1 MAHAKPP
8 RADRRT
14 RPRVWSMTAKNKV
27 AAAPPDPDNDPMAS
41 PPKIILPDSVLRQ
54 LGTSEKD
61 EPDVISTRPHLSY
74 SQLSM
79 YLRCSMQYFFR
90 YVLGL
95 KDKPKVS
102 LSIGKGGHAALEWN
116 TKKKIETGTDQ
127 PVEAVVQKA
136 SDFMDTY
143 LRDLPASEYEKD
155 VEPGET
161 KDKFLAATKVFRT
174 RDAPKITPIA
184 AEVAFT
190 LDLNQFIPDD
200 EEPIRPIVGALD
212 VLSTDRD
219 LFVAPP
225 TIAPIKVDDYKFV
238 TRKKSQ
244 SEVDLSPQITLYN
257 GVVKQIVGR
266 WPSKAGLI
274 QLHPGTTRDG
284 PDAIPLS
291 RSPDLM
297 KPEAQESRL
306 KRLVY
311 QFRRAEAG
319 IKAAI
324 FIPTDNPITCS
335 WCGFRERC
343 QMSLVNDFEAAT
355 IRASTLPPTS

>member
-1 MAHAKPP
+1 
-8 RADRRT
+8 
-14 RPRVWSMTAKNKV
+14 MTAKNKV
-27 AAAPPDPDNDPMAS
+27 VLPDRAPDNDPMAS
-41 PPKIILPDSVLRQ
+41 PPKIILPESVLRQ
-54 LGTSEKD
+54 LESTEKD
-61 EPDVISTRPHLSY
+61 EPEQTSTRPHLSY

-95 KDKPKVS
+95 KDPPKVS

-116 TKKKIETGTDQ
+116 TKKKLATGEDQ

-143 LRDLPASEYEKD
+143 LRELPDSEYEKD

-184 AEVAFT
+184 AEVAFD
-190 LDLNQFIPDD
+190 LDLNPYLGEN
-200 EEPIRPIVGALD
+200 EEPIRLIKGKID
-212 VLSTDRD
+212 VLATDRD

-238 TRKKSQ
+238 TRKRTQ
-244 SEVDLSPQITLYN
+244 NEVDISPQITLYN
-257 GVVKQIVGR
+257 AVIKQIVGR
-266 WPSKAGLI
+266 WPSRAGYI
-274 QLHPGTTRDG
+274 QLHPGTTRDA
-284 PDAIPLS
+284 PDAIPLT
-291 RSPDLM
+291 RNPDLM

-311 QFRRAEAG
+311 QFKKAEAG
-319 IKAAI
+319 IKAGI

-343 QMSLVNDFEAAT
+343 QMSLVNDLEAAN
-355 IRASTLPPTS
+355 IRASTLPPSS